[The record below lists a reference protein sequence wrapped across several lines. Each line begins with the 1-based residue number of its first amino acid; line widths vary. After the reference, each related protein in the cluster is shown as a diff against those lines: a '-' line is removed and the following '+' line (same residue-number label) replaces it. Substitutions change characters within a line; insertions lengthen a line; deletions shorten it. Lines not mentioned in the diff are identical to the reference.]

1 MNKTENEA
9 YFADLGA
16 KNDQRPDHLPPS
28 RWKYGGFGNTPA
40 PSNTTSNNN
49 NNNNSNNNNN
59 NNNSSLSSFTLD
71 NFQNDPL
78 GTFTKGWGY
87 FHQQ

>member
-28 RWKYGGFGNTPA
+28 QGGKYGGFVILQHQVIPHL
-40 PSNTTSNNN
+40 TTTTIPTTTIIIIIIVLYHHLLLIIS
-49 NNNNSNNNNN
+49 
-59 NNNSSLSSFTLD
+59 
-71 NFQNDPL
+71 
-78 GTFTKGWGY
+78 K
-87 FHQQ
+87 

>member
-1 MNKTENEA
+1 MK
-9 YFADLGA
+9 LILLIWVLRMI
-16 KNDQRPDHLPPS
+16 KRPDHLPPS
-28 RWKYGGFGNTPA
+28 QGGKYGGFGNTPA

-59 NNNSSLSSFTLD
+59 NNSSLSSFTLD

-78 GTFTKGWGY
+78 EHLLKDGVIFINSS
-87 FHQQ
+87 